1 MKKGE
6 PISLEKVLK
15 EDSLAVGTAILLL
28 TFPFFFEP
36 LILDEIT
43 LFLIYGIFALSV
55 DLIWGYVGIISFGQ
69 AAFFGLGAYVMT
81 WITKGMFFTIPLP
94 QLVGLLLG
102 IVIPGLFAMAIGYF
116 FFYSKI
122 GGVYFNIIML
132 AVSSIMEATALG
144 LLFPF
149 GAWNGLFDIP
159 PFGIEI
165 GSFSWSTT
173 GGSSYFYIVMA
184 FSAFAYAICRRT
196 INSPFGTVMAAIHNN
211 EDRAESF
218 GHNIAK
224 YKILIFGISGALA
237 GMAGA
242 IYAPHAGFVS
252 FSLLGVLLSTEVL
265 IWVAVGGRGTL
276 IGAFLGTIIVKG
288 LSYYL
293 SGVAVLYWM
302 LILGA
307 IFVAIVSF
315 FPSGLIGTV
324 NELASRHRI
333 KD

>member
-1 MKKGE
+1 MGKGGRT
-6 PISLEKVLK
+6 ILETLLR
-15 EDSLAVGTAILLL
+15 EDSLAAGTGIILLTL
-28 TFPFFFEP
+28 PFFFEP

-55 DLIWGYVGIISFGQ
+55 DLIWGYIGIISFGQ
-69 AAFFGLGAYVMT
+69 AAFFGAGAYVMT
-81 WITKGMFFTIPLP
+81 WITKGMFFTVPFP
-94 QLVGLLLG
+94 EVVGLLLG
-102 IVIPGLFAMAIGYF
+102 IIVPGLFAMAIGYF
-116 FFYSKI
+116 LFYGKI
-122 GGVYFNIIML
+122 GGVYFSIIML

-144 LLFPF
+144 LLVPF

-159 PFGIEI
+159 SLGIEI

-173 GGSSYFYIVMA
+173 GGLSYFYVAMA
-184 FSAFAYAICRRT
+184 FAAIAYMICRKM
-196 INSPFGTVMAAIHNN
+196 INSPLGTVMAAIHNN

-218 GHNIAK
+218 GFNIAK
-224 YKILIFGISGALA
+224 YKILIFGASGALA

-252 FSLLGVLLSTEVL
+252 FNLFGVLFSTEVL

-288 LSYYL
+288 LSYFL
-293 SGVAVLYWM
+293 SDVAVLYWM

-324 NELASRHRI
+324 NELLSLRSD
-333 KD
+333 KG